1 MYMRMVTVLAFLVMF
16 FSVFGM
22 FFIFDHLNKIA
33 EQCQKGQLS
42 PTICR
47 SFTGFGMNV
56 IIVLLIVAGF
66 ILVISSTF
74 FIMIR

>member
-1 MYMRMVTVLAFLVMF
+1 MRMVTILAFLVMF
-16 FSVFGM
+16 FSVFGL

-33 EQCQKGQLS
+33 EECQKGRLDVAV
-42 PTICR
+42 CK

-56 IIVLLIVAGF
+56 IIVLLIIAGF
-66 ILVISSTF
+66 VLVISSTF

>member
-1 MYMRMVTVLAFLVMF
+1 
-16 FSVFGM
+16 M

-33 EQCQKGQLS
+33 EECQKGGLDV
-42 PTICR
+42 TVCK

-56 IIVLLIVAGF
+56 IMVLLIIAGF
-66 ILVISSTF
+66 VLVISSTF

>member
-1 MYMRMVTVLAFLVMF
+1 MRMVTILAFLVMF

-22 FFIFDHLNKIA
+22 LFIFDNLNKIA
-33 EQCQKGQLS
+33 EQCQKGQ
-42 PTICR
+42 INQAVCK

-56 IIVLLIVAGF
+56 IIVLLIIAGF
-66 ILVISSTF
+66 VLVISSTF

>member
-1 MYMRMVTVLAFLVMF
+1 MRMVTVLAFLVMF

-33 EQCQKGQLS
+33 EECQKGGLDV
-42 PTICR
+42 TVCK

-56 IIVLLIVAGF
+56 IMVLLIIAGF
-66 ILVISSTF
+66 VLVISSTF

>member
-1 MYMRMVTVLAFLVMF
+1 MRMVTILAFLVMF

-22 FFIFDHLNKIA
+22 FFIFDNLNKIA
-33 EQCQKGQLS
+33 EQCQKGQ
-42 PTICR
+42 TNQAVCK

-56 IIVLLIVAGF
+56 IIVLLIIAGF
-66 ILVISSTF
+66 VLVISSTF

>member
-1 MYMRMVTVLAFLVMF
+1 MRLVTILAFLVMF
-16 FSVFGM
+16 FSVFGL

-33 EQCQKGQLS
+33 EECQKGSLES
-42 PTICR
+42 AVCK
-47 SFTGFGMNV
+47 SFTGFGLNI
-56 IIVLLIVAGF
+56 IIVLLIIAGF

>member
-1 MYMRMVTVLAFLVMF
+1 MRMVTILAFLVMF

-22 FFIFDHLNKIA
+22 FFIFDNLNKIA
-33 EQCQKGQLS
+33 EQCQRGQ
-42 PTICR
+42 INQAVCK

-56 IIVLLIVAGF
+56 IIVLLIIAGF
-66 ILVISSTF
+66 VLVISSTF

>member
-1 MYMRMVTVLAFLVMF
+1 MRMVTILAFLVMF

-22 FFIFDHLNKIA
+22 FFIFDNLNKIA
-33 EQCQKGQLS
+33 EQCQKGQ
-42 PTICR
+42 INQAVCK

-56 IIVLLIVAGF
+56 IIVLLIIAGF
-66 ILVISSTF
+66 VLVISSTF